1 MDLDKILLVDIGN
14 SNINLQIDNIY
25 TTIAV
30 NIAVNDFDKKLLPKH
45 NKSLISCVANFELI
59 DNFNNPKIVE
69 KLPYKNINFA
79 YDLGQLGVDRYLAII
94 AGFNIFPNTNFVV
107 IDVGTA
113 ITIDKIVGDNHTSI
127 GIIPGLEKLKNTFDF
142 KGNASKN
149 TFANACS
156 DMLKIYLEKIITEHK
171 NYKILITGGNQN
183 LLKITNE
190 NISYHQNL
198 TLDGMQQL

>member
-14 SNINLQIDNIY
+14 SNINLQTDNIY
-25 TTIAV
+25 TTIA
-30 NIAVNDFDKKLLPKH
+30 INDFDKKLLLKH

-107 IDVGTA
+107 IDIGTA
-113 ITIDKIVGDNHTSI
+113 ITIDKIVGGNHTSI

-142 KGNASKN
+142 RGDDSKN

-198 TLDGMQQL
+198 TLDGLKYI

>member
-25 TTIAV
+25 TTIA
-30 NIAVNDFDKKLLPKH
+30 INDFDKKLLPKH
-45 NKSLISCVANFELI
+45 NKSLISCVANFELV

-79 YDLGQLGVDRYLAII
+79 YDLEQLGVDRYLVII
-94 AGFNIFPNTNFVV
+94 AGINLFPKQNLLI
-107 IDVGTA
+107 IDIGTA
-113 ITIDKIVGDNHTSI
+113 ITLDKIVGDNHTSI

-142 KGNASKN
+142 KGNDSKN

-156 DMLKIYLEKIITEHK
+156 DMLKIYLEKIIFD
-171 NYKILITGGNQN
+171 NQNSQILITGGNQS
-183 LLKITNE
+183 LLKISGK